1 MLTHSQVEPA
11 LFGEDPPIRRDDF
24 SMIQGWLN
32 PGAAEATIEFGRF
45 RLLLRRMTPA
55 D

>member
-1 MLTHSQVEPA
+1 
-11 LFGEDPPIRRDDF
+11 
-24 SMIQGWLN
+24 MIQRWLK

>member
-1 MLTHSQVEPA
+1 MAKSSLRSSA
-11 LFGEDPPIRRDDF
+11 RPPIRRNNF
-24 SMIQGWLN
+24 SMIQGWSN